1 MQIPRRKS
9 DLFKKRD
16 DGPVHLT
23 EEGLKRLREQ
33 LERLKKSLPDLIGE
47 ASHAAAYGDRSENDE
62 YKESK
67 SRLRSAHRQI
77 LSIQDQIKRAVVIK
91 MGSGV
96 SGKVRLGSTVV
107 LEIDGERKIFQIVG
121 SQETNPAKGRIS
133 HQSPLGAAL
142 LNHKKGDTVKI
153 HPPTGGANSFQEY
166 RILEIK

>member
-47 ASHAAAYGDRSENDE
+47 ASRAAAYCDRSENDE
-62 YKESK
+62 YKEAKSK
-67 SRLRSAHRQI
+67 LRGTHRQI

-96 SGKVRLGSTVV
+96 LGKVQLGSTVV
-107 LEIDGERKIFQIVG
+107 LEMDGERKIFQIVG
-121 SQETNPAKGRIS
+121 SQETNPSKGRIS

-153 HPPTGGANSFQEY
+153 QIRGGSQEY